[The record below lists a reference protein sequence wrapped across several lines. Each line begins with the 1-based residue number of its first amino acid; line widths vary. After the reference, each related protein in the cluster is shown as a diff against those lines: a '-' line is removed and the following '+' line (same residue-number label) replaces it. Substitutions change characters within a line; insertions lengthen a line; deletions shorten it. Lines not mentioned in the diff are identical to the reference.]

1 MTIAPGRSEPDNPDS
16 QLVSAVSGGDEAAFR
31 ALYRRHTPRLRML
44 VLRIL
49 GGHSSDSDD
58 VLQETWVRAVTSLNG
73 FRGESTFGTWLNGIG
88 VRVAW
93 GMIRRRSSAE
103 TITPD
108 NEPFIEPPDTG
119 ERLDLDE
126 ALRRLPDQHRT
137 VVVLHDVEGYSH
149 EEIAESLGVAVGT
162 SRSTLSRARQAL
174 RAMLSSYERITR

>member
-1 MTIAPGRSEPDNPDS
+1 MTIAPGEAGPDDPDS
-16 QLVSAVSGGDEAAFR
+16 QLLSAVAHGDERAFR

-44 VLRIL
+44 VLRML
-49 GGHSSDSDD
+49 GGHASDTDD
-58 VLQETWVRAVTSLNG
+58 AVQETWIRAVAGVSG
-73 FRGESTFGTWLNGIG
+73 FRGESNFGTWLTGIG

-93 GMIRRRSSAE
+93 GTIRRRRPALAMM
-103 TITPD
+103 PD
-108 NEPFIEPPDTG
+108 DEPAVDPPDTG

-126 ALRRLPDQHRT
+126 ALRRLPDQYRT

-174 RAMLSSYERITR
+174 RAMLSSYERILR